1 MPTGSP
7 AVPPQKKPSAIR
19 DSQSTRRL
27 CLAATTHARAVPVR
41 NSSTAMGH
49 CKYCT
54 ERHPAI
60 VMLSD
65 VFRSF
70 GKLAAQLDELPVFRQ
85 F

>member
-1 MPTGSP
+1 
-7 AVPPQKKPSAIR
+7 
-19 DSQSTRRL
+19 
-27 CLAATTHARAVPVR
+27 
-41 NSSTAMGH
+41 MGH

-60 VMLSD
+60 VVLSD